1 MDEPRYPPVPIDRL
15 RRTVAMQVQATSL
28 RHVARRIGMSPTGL
42 EKFLRGAEPY
52 AVVRRKLADWWGRE
66 GASPTAEVSPEL
78 AAEALTALVRDLPP
92 EQRRDAVTEML
103 DVLRDAH
110 RLDGVAEPAW
120 LRDLRERFG
129 A

>member
-1 MDEPRYPPVPIDRL
+1 MDEPRFPPVPIDRL

-66 GASPTAEVSPEL
+66 GASPNAEVSAEL

-92 EQRRDAVTEML
+92 DQRREAVAEML
-103 DVLRDAH
+103 DVLREAH
-110 RLDGVAEPAW
+110 QMDGSAEPAW
-120 LRDLRERFG
+120 LRELEERFG
-129 A
+129 G

>member
-1 MDEPRYPPVPIDRL
+1 MDEPTFPPVPIGSL

-66 GASPTAEVSPEL
+66 GGSPTAQVSPEL

-92 EQRRDAVTEML
+92 SQRREAMAEML
-103 DVLRDAH
+103 EVLRAAH
-110 RLDGVAEPAW
+110 RMDGVPIPAW
-120 LRDLRERFG
+120 LDELAERFG
-129 A
+129 V